1 MTFDLSHVISIT
13 TIFTIQVIIAID
25 HDYFSISRN
34 QPMAIIRFA
43 NFSNRSPLHLR
54 DCVNN

>member
-13 TIFTIQVIIAID
+13 TIFTVQVIIAID
-25 HDYFSISRN
+25 HDFLISRN
-34 QPMAIIRFA
+34 QPWQAYVSRVFQVICHRIC
-43 NFSNRSPLHLR
+43 